1 VEILSDK
8 KPSDTPRREELR
20 FYFMLM
26 VPDELTLKIL
36 GLEQRIHGILKVQCR
51 ASGYKECVRINR

>member
-1 VEILSDK
+1 VEILSDE
-8 KPSDTPRREELR
+8 KPSDTQRREELR

-36 GLEQRIHGILKVQCR
+36 GFEQRIHGILKGQSR
-51 ASGYKECVRINR
+51 ASGYKECVRVNS